1 MRSPL
6 PSVSRRARRV
16 VIVLVS
22 AVVLLFV
29 LTAGSSLYADWLW
42 YDEIGLTRVL
52 TTQLQTKLLLF
63 VLFGVITGAIVAVNL
78 YVAYRLRPIFAPM
91 SLEQQNLERYRMAI
105 APRFG
110 LLTLAAGAVVG
121 VITGLS
127 AQGQWDTWLLFVN
140 STPFGQND
148 EQFGR
153 DISFYVFEYPFWR
166 YVLSV
171 AFTAI
176 VLSVIGALVV
186 HYLFGGIRLQ
196 AGSGGRLGTA
206 VIGHLSVLLGLF
218 VALKAVAYYFDR
230 FGMLFGYNDATKTHG
245 ASAADIEFLLPAKN
259 ILLWIAALCA
269 LVFFA
274 NLGFRRVLPPAM
286 ALILLGIS
294 AIVIGGA
301 VPALAEQFTIK
312 PNAAEREADYIE
324 RSIAATRDAYNI
336 DDIDR
341 QNYTPNTTA
350 SAQQVAQESGTVPNA
365 RLLDPNVLSD
375 TFTQLQ
381 QVRSFYRFNSSLD
394 IDQYTVDGQLQ
405 DYIVALR
412 EMDTSRL
419 DEQQQNW
426 INLHLNYTH
435 GNGFVAAPANQVTDA
450 GQPYFVS
457 GSLGEAPTAD
467 AEQSDQ
473 QGAKLRTA
481 FNRDNPVRQP
491 RIYYGELASDYAVVG
506 KAPGGEDREF
516 DRPTTSGGDES
527 EQVSSTY
534 DGKGGVAVDSLTRK
548 ALFALYFRERN
559 FLLSSALN
567 DNSKVMYVRNPRE
580 RVEKVAPFLTL
591 DGDPYPAVVD
601 GRIQW
606 IIDGYTTSNF
616 YPYSQRETLGAT
628 AVDSRTG
635 AGTVAQQNDQI
646 NYIRNSVKAT
656 VDAYDGTVTLYQF
669 DDTDPVLKAWNK
681 AFDGIV
687 KPKKD
692 IPPELAEHFRYPE
705 DQFKVQRSLL
715 AKYHVST
722 AGDYFN
728 GQDFW
733 QVPDDPTPGRGGKQ
747 PPFYVVAQWPDQA
760 KPTFQ
765 ITTPMVANRRNNLTA
780 LISAHYDDN
789 YKPVIQM
796 LELPGDS
803 QISGP
808 TQAQNKMRSEDTVR
822 NNLNVLDLGDSEVV
836 YGNLLTLPV
845 AGGLLYVEPIYQ
857 RASGQDSIPLF
868 QNVLMLY
875 GEKVAYQST
884 LGGALDSLFGEGAS
898 QDAPEGQQPGDRPS
912 TTPSPGA
919 TQSPGATPSPS
930 TSASPSAPT
939 SPTPSTAPAPG
950 GSVDTAAAAVEK
962 ANADLKA
969 AQRTGDLAAIGKATQ
984 DLQNAVNSW
993 QAARAR
999 ASASP
1004 TPRPTG

>member
-16 VIVLVS
+16 VILLVT

-42 YDEIGLTRVL
+42 YDEVGLTRVL
-52 TTQLQTKLLLF
+52 TTQLQTRLLLF
-63 VLFGVITGAIVAVNL
+63 VLFGVITGAIVAINL

-127 AQGQWDTWLLFVN
+127 AQGQWKTWLLFVN
-140 STPFGQND
+140 STPFGQTDAQYN
-148 EQFGR
+148 R
-153 DISFYVFEYPFWR
+153 DISFYVFEYPFYR

-196 AGSGGRLGTA
+196 AGTGGRLGTA

-312 PNAAEREADYIE
+312 PNAADREADYIE
-324 RSIAATRDAYNI
+324 RSITATRDAY
-336 DDIDR
+336 DIADVQR
-341 QNYTPNTTA
+341 EDYQPSTSATP
-350 SAQQVAQESGTVPNA
+350 AQVSEEAGTVRNA

-381 QVRSFYRFNSSLD
+381 QVRTFYRFNSSLD
-394 IDQYTVDGQLQ
+394 IDQYTVDQQLQ
-405 DYIVALR
+405 DYIVAVR

-419 DEQQQNW
+419 DEGQKNW
-426 INLHLNYTH
+426 INLHTAYTH
-435 GNGFVAAPANQVTDA
+435 GYGLVAAPANQVTEG

-457 GSLGEAPTAD
+457 GQLGDQTAATDSEAS
-467 AEQSDQ
+467 EQQ
-473 QGAKLRTA
+473 AQKLSTA
-481 FNRDNPVRQP
+481 FNKDNPVKQP

-506 KAPGGEDREF
+506 KAPGGSDREF
-516 DRPTTSGGDES
+516 DRPTSQGGDQS
-527 EQVSSTY
+527 EQISYTY
-534 DGKGGVAVDSLTRK
+534 NGKGGVAVDSLTRR

-559 FLLSSALN
+559 FLLSSRLN
-567 DNSKVMYVRNPRE
+567 ENSKVMYVRNPRE

-591 DGDPYPAVVD
+591 DGDPYPAVVN
-601 GRIQW
+601 GRILW

-635 AGTVAQQNDQI
+635 AGTAAQPNDQI

-692 IPPELAEHFRYPE
+692 IPADLASHFRYPE

-715 AKYHVST
+715 AKYHVSSP
-722 AGDYFN
+722 GDFFT

-747 PPFYVVAQWPDQA
+747 PPFYVVAQWPQQNKA
-760 KPTFQ
+760 TFQ
-765 ITTPMVANRRNNLTA
+765 ITTPMVANQRNNLTA
-780 LISAHYDDN
+780 LVSAHYDDN

-803 QISGP
+803 QIAGP

-822 NNLNVLDLGDSEVV
+822 DNLNVLDLGDSQVV

-884 LGGALDSLFGEGAS
+884 LGGALDNLFGAGAS
-898 QDAPEGQQPGDRPS
+898 EDAPEGQQPGDRPS
-912 TTPSPGA
+912 TTPSGGTTP
-919 TQSPGATPSPS
+919 SPGATPTPS
-930 TSASPSAPT
+930 TSGTPRPST
-939 SPTPSTAPAPG
+939 SPTPVSPPSGT
-950 GSVDTAAAAVEK
+950 SVDSAAAAVDR
-962 ANADLKA
+962 ASADLKA
-969 AQRTGDLAAIGKATQ
+969 AQRSGDLAAIGKASQ
-984 DLQNAVNSW
+984 DLQNAVNAW

-999 ASASP
+999 ASTSPSASP
-1004 TPRPTG
+1004 GR

>member
-42 YDEIGLTRVL
+42 YDEVGLTRVL
-52 TTQLQTKLLLF
+52 STSLQTRLLLF
-63 VLFGVITGAIVAVNL
+63 VLFGVVTGAIVAVNL

-127 AQGQWDTWLLFVN
+127 AQGQWKTWLLFIN
-140 STPFGQND
+140 STPFGETD
-148 EQFGR
+148 EQYNR

-230 FGMLFGYNDATKTHG
+230 FGMLFGYNDSTKTHG

-312 PNAAEREADYIE
+312 PNAIDREADYIE
-324 RSIAATRDAYNI
+324 RSITATRDAYGI
-336 DDIDR
+336 DDIER
-341 QNYTPNTTA
+341 QDYTPNT
-350 SAQQVAQESGTVPNA
+350 SATPAQVAQEAGTVRNA

-381 QVRSFYRFNSSLD
+381 QVRTFYRFNSSLD
-394 IDQYTVDGQLQ
+394 IDQYTVDEQLQ

-419 DEQQQNW
+419 DDSQKNW
-426 INLHLNYTH
+426 INLHTIYTH
-435 GNGFVAAPANQVTDA
+435 GYGLVAAPANQVTEG

-457 GSLGEAPTAD
+457 GSLGDTPAAADDEAS
-467 AEQSDQ
+467 EQQ
-473 QGAKLRTA
+473 AAKLAAA
-481 FNRDNPVRQP
+481 FAADNPVRQP
-491 RIYYGELASDYAVVG
+491 RVYYGELTSDYAVVG
-506 KAPGGEDREF
+506 KSSDGRDREF
-516 DRPTTSGGDES
+516 DRPTTQGGDQS
-527 EQVSSTY
+527 EQVSFTY
-534 DGKGGVAVDSLTRK
+534 DGKGGVEVDSLSRR
-548 ALFALYFRERN
+548 LLYSLYFRERN

-591 DGDPYPAVVD
+591 DGDPYPALVD

-635 AGTVAQQNDQI
+635 AGTAAQPNDQI

-669 DDTDPVLKAWNK
+669 DDADPVLKAWNK
-681 AFDGIV
+681 AFDGII

-692 IPPELAEHFRYPE
+692 IPAELAAHFRYPE
-705 DQFKVQRSLL
+705 DLFKVQRSLL
-715 AKYHVST
+715 AKYHVS
-722 AGDYFN
+722 AADDFFS

-733 QVPDDPTPGRGGKQ
+733 QVPDDPTPARGGKQ
-747 PPFYVVAQWPDQA
+747 PPFYVVAQWPQQEKA
-760 KPTFQ
+760 TFQ

-803 QISGP
+803 QIAGP

-822 NNLNVLDLGDSEVV
+822 DNLNVLDLGDSQVV

-875 GEKVAYQST
+875 GEKVAYEST
-884 LGGALDSLFGEGAS
+884 LGGALDNLFGAGAS

-912 TTPSPGA
+912 T
-919 TQSPGATPSPS
+919 PS
-930 TSASPSAPT
+930 TTPT
-939 SPTPSTAPAPG
+939 PTPSGTATPTPAPSG
-950 GSVDTAAAAVEK
+950 TPSVGPTPSVPAQAGSVQAAESAMLKASDNLAAAK
-962 ANADLKA
+962 KS
-969 AQRTGDLAAIGKATQ
+969 GDLAAIGKASEELA
-984 DLQNAVNSW
+984 DAVDAW
-993 QAARAR
+993 RAAKAR
-999 ASASP
+999 ASTSP
-1004 TPRPTG
+1004 TPRPSG